1 MVEVQSLNKTISTVL
16 QTNFHSCVD
25 FFFASGFKSCQLVRR
40 LGDFQVSHLHCYA
53 LITAVQIRIDNELT
67 DRLDDL
73 FELGPLE

>member
-1 MVEVQSLNKTISTVL
+1 VKVIVEVQSSNKMMTTIL
-16 QTNFHSCVD
+16 SCVD
-25 FFFASGFKSCQLVRR
+25 FFFAPGFKSCQPVRR
-40 LGDFQVSHLHCYA
+40 FGDSQVSHLHCYA